1 MVLAVSML
9 PTASFS
15 VTVITQEEE
24 EEEDRLWKAR
34 ALPPLRIDSPLKC
47 LVSTSS
53 IFRLLITALVT
64 RQALLGAL
72 PRDLQS
78 RVVGEVAQSACDGPA
93 EAWVQVRPD
102 LILLPFVDSQSHGSR
117 VLRVP
122 AGVVVPQPVTELQ
135 VCHPADPHACHS
147 SHHTCEH
154 VSALCE
160 SEPG

>member
-1 MVLAVSML
+1 M
-9 PTASFS
+9 
-15 VTVITQEEE
+15 
-24 EEEDRLWKAR
+24 
-34 ALPPLRIDSPLKC
+34 PPLRMDSPLKC

-78 RVVGEVAQSACDGPA
+78 QVVGEVAQAACDGPA
-93 EAWVQVRPD
+93 EAWVQARPD

-122 AGVVVPQPVTELQ
+122 SWFHNPSQSCKFATLLTLMHATVPTTHASMSRRCVRVVWLAGLLPS
-135 VCHPADPHACHS
+135 PAGLNS
-147 SHHTCEH
+147 L
-154 VSALCE
+154 SASWRALV
-160 SEPG
+160 